1 LGIESLKKT
10 KVNILEKYQSTG
22 TFTFKVGERLVSKCV
37 DIPNEP
43 GVYLIYAVK
52 KNKKELVYIGASGKM
67 NQDGSFK
74 VQKLKKRIQNMQNSS
89 TRRQTYFE
97 NKIKELSLDSIE
109 VKWFVTYLNEHS
121 DLPLNIEGTLLQ
133 MHFDKFRI
141 LPLWNNQA

>member
-1 LGIESLKKT
+1 ME
-10 KVNILEKYQSTG
+10 ILNKYQTKGS
-22 TFTFKVGERLVSKCV
+22 FTFFKGERLSSKCGA
-37 DIPNEP
+37 IPNEP

-52 KNKKELVYIGASGKM
+52 NLKKDLVYIGASGKM

-74 VQKLKKRIQNMQNSS
+74 VQKLKNRIQNMQNST

-97 NKIKELSLDSIE
+97 NKIEELNLDSLE
-109 VKWFVTYLNEHS
+109 VKWYVTYLKEHT

-133 MHFDKFRI
+133 MHFDEYSV

>member
-1 LGIESLKKT
+1 M
-10 KVNILEKYQSTG
+10 NILEKYHLTG
-22 TFTFKVGERLVSKCV
+22 TFTFKVGERLVSKC
-37 DIPNEP
+37 DNIPNEP

-97 NKIKELSLDSIE
+97 NKIKELSLDWIE

-133 MHFDKFRI
+133 MHFDKFKV